1 MPNISSIVFN
11 NCLELPFFETKK
23 LSSNDKTC
31 RRGKQ
36 SLFHFQLQ
44 RLFHAVKI
52 FLTNHS
58 FILHVFPHL
67 SVEVRW
73 TQVRYKGDL
82 SLCKNAYE
90 TFDQCIRLIS
100 LKMYPNKPS
109 PQINSL
115 WVSWPMMPTSYVFL
129 YGMIIHGL
137 LNTCFRIVPC

>member
-1 MPNISSIVFN
+1 MTKHVAEGSKT
-11 NCLELPFFETKK
+11 FFIF
-23 LSSNDKTC
+23 SYNVSW
-31 RRGKQ
+31 
-36 SLFHFQLQ
+36 HV
-44 RLFHAVKI
+44 VKI

-58 FILHVFPHL
+58 FILHVFPRL

-73 TQVRYKGDL
+73 TQVWYKGDL
-82 SLCKNAYE
+82 SLCENAYE